1 MTLFKKLKF
10 QDLIDEAAKIGG
22 LRIWQYRQ
30 GHPYEVTIHIA
41 SKGIRMDIISKH
53 KDLRKAL
60 QFVIERTKSL
70 KGRQ

>member
-1 MTLFKKLKF
+1 MGFLKKPKI

-41 SKGIRMDIISKH
+41 SKGIRTDIIGEH
-53 KDLRKAL
+53 KDIYKAL
-60 QFVIERTKSL
+60 QFVMEKVKSL
-70 KGRQ
+70 KER